1 MKMRKT
7 NPTRRASC
15 NQQGYALM
23 VIMFLLALLAIS
35 VATIAPNVITNA
47 RREQEDEMIW
57 RGKQYVRGI
66 RLYYTKLHKFP
77 TALDD
82 LYKPKTGI
90 RFMRQ
95 AYKDPMNTSDGSW
108 RMIYVGPNGMLIG
121 SLKNRTTNLAG
132 QAMPGF
138 GSAAG
143 GSPQSGSSS
152 TFGSSNGFGS
162 ASSFGSGNNSSF
174 GSSNNTAPLGPGGAQ
189 QSSNSANGQPPAT
202 DDSNSLDPQSLEGAN
217 LTDSVIIGGNI
228 IGVGSKINRK
238 SIQWYE
244 KAKNYR
250 QFEFVWD
257 PSVDPLTGSRSAIQ
271 SNPGNPLGAFGN
283 SASNPG
289 NPNGTNMNTNQNPSQ
304 NPNQNPNQNQN
315 QNSNQNPDMPLQ
327 APNQ

>member
-1 MKMRKT
+1 M
-7 NPTRRASC
+7 NPARSASR

-23 VIMFLLALLAIS
+23 VIMFLLALLTIS
-35 VATIAPNVITNA
+35 LATVAPNVITNA

-138 GSAAG
+138 GSADG
-143 GSPQSGSSS
+143 GAPQSGPSM
-152 TFGSSNGFGS
+152 FGSSNGFGS
-162 ASSFGSGNNSSF
+162 ASSFGSTNNSSF
-174 GSSNNTAPLGPGGAQ
+174 GSSNNAAPVGPGGAQ
-189 QSSNSANGQPPAT
+189 QSSNNANGQPTAT
-202 DDSNSLDPQSLEGAN
+202 DDSNSLAPQSLEGSN
-217 LTDSVIIGGNI
+217 LSDGVIIGGNI

-283 SASNPG
+283 SASTPG
-289 NPNGTNMNTNQNPSQ
+289 NPNGTNANTNQNPSQ

-315 QNSNQNPDMPLQ
+315 QNPSQNPDMPLQ